1 MKYVLV
7 LSLLLSSFG
16 SIANDVQDAS
26 AWLNRLSE
34 TLNQRHFS
42 TAFVVVK
49 NNQAE
54 PYHWAHGI
62 DEQGEQ
68 LEILSLLNGPRKD
81 ILRKGEIVSYI
92 EPGLPAYSLA
102 TNQISGPIPSIFS
115 SDINQLSQYYDF
127 VSVGRSRILG
137 RAAQLI
143 RIVSKDPHRL
153 GHWVWL
159 DEESGMLLKMALLT
173 SKGQLLE
180 QVQFTYLELPE
191 NMPNQLNQVNEMT
204 LPNVIELPSANSDLE
219 LNWQVGW
226 LPMGF
231 ERKRVNRHRINLLK
245 QPAEFM
251 LFSDGLVDV
260 SVYVTQSS
268 DKQRAPEFV
277 RDGAT
282 IVYNQVNNG
291 FEVSVVGKIPTATAK
306 LMAESIQF
314 KLQSIQ

>member
-1 MKYVLV
+1 MKYVLP
-7 LSLLLSSFG
+7 LLLLVSSF
-16 SIANDVQDAS
+16 SSLANDDQDAN
-26 AWLNRLSE
+26 AWLDRLSQ

-54 PYHWAHGI
+54 PYHWAHGVN
-62 DEQGEQ
+62 ENGEQ

-102 TNQISGPIPSIFS
+102 TNQVSGPIPAIFRG
-115 SDINQLSQYYDF
+115 DIKELAQYYDF

-180 QVQFTYLELPE
+180 QVQFTYLELPVQ
-191 NMPNQLNQVNEMT
+191 MPSQLLQVNEMK
-204 LPNVIELPSANSDLE
+204 LPSLIDIPDANNDLT
-219 LNWQVGW
+219 LSWQVNW
-226 LPMGF
+226 MPVGF
-231 ERKRVNRHRINLLK
+231 ERKRVNRHRINVIK

-251 LFSDGLVDV
+251 LYSDGLVDV
-260 SVYVTQSS
+260 SVYVTQSTSTQPVS
-268 DKQRAPEFV
+268 DYVK
-277 RDGAT
+277 DGAT
-282 IVYNQVNNG
+282 VVYNHVRNG
-291 FEVSVVGKIPTATAK
+291 LEVSVIGKIPTATAK
-306 LMAESIQF
+306 LIAESVQF
-314 KLQSIQ
+314 GAKSNP

>member
-1 MKYVLV
+1 MKYVLACC
-7 LSLLLSSFG
+7 LLLSSFG
-16 SIANDVQDAS
+16 SIANENQDAS
-26 AWLNRLSE
+26 VWLNRLSE

-62 DEQGEQ
+62 NEQGEQ

-92 EPGLPAYSLA
+92 EPGLPAYSLV
-102 TNQISGPIPSIFS
+102 TNQISGPIPAILSGSIDEL
-115 SDINQLSQYYDF
+115 SDYYDF

-159 DEESGMLLKMALLT
+159 DEESGMLLKLAVLT
-173 SKGQLLE
+173 AKGQLLE

-191 NMPNQLNQVNEMT
+191 NMPSQLTQIGEMT
-204 LPNVIELPSANSDLE
+204 LPNVVDIPSANNELE
-219 LNWQVGW
+219 LNWRVNW
-226 LPMGF
+226 LPQGF
-231 ERKRVNRHRINLLK
+231 ERKRVNRHRISLTK

-260 SVYVTQSS
+260 SVYVTQSNA
-268 DKQRAPEFV
+268 KQSAPEFV

-282 IVYNQVNNG
+282 LVYNQVRNG
-291 FEVSVVGKIPTATAK
+291 FEVSVVGKIPAATAQ
-306 LMAESIQF
+306 LMAESVQF
-314 KLQSIQ
+314 KVQSPQ